1 MNIQNNAAGR
11 CSHFRGTRHEQGFC
25 YLLEI
30 RVETKLDAYWLIEDI
45 EETLPDVNCE
55 FVDETFQNLR
65 LSSKLPLQMSEL
77 KSIFRHYIMEYQ
89 ILDSR
94 EPENWHFESHNSL
107 LELH

>member
-1 MNIQNNAAGR
+1 MNIQPNAVGK
-11 CSHFRGTRHEQGFC
+11 CSHFTGTMHEQGFC

-30 RVETKLDAYWLIEDI
+30 QVETKLDAYWLIEDI

-65 LSSKLPLQMSEL
+65 LSSQLPLQMSEL
-77 KSIFRHYIMEYQ
+77 KSIFRHYTMEYQ

-94 EPENWHFESHNSL
+94 EPENWHSEGKTKS